1 MTLQLQPLDAPA
13 TEPARGPARRR
24 RGWALTALAG
34 TAVGAGVTAYLLSG
48 SLAQIPRVLTKVS
61 LSWVAIAFGLLA
73 VANVARSHRMAAL
86 LGGSVG
92 QARSFDLTCRYN
104 VATAVLPGGL
114 GELTLPVMLSRRD
127 GIGRARAASTLLV
140 TRLLDVV
147 GLLAVALVSAAFTPA
162 LDDARWPV
170 VAVTAVTLAAF
181 AAVVTRL
188 DRVATRLAPPLTGG
202 GRLRRQAAERLRS
215 LAAAVTEQRAAL
227 RPVVLADTALMWVGV
242 AAVQVALARSVGAQL
257 PWAAGG
263 VAAAVIMLLAAL
275 PFRSLAGLGV
285 QEAGWTLVLSALA
298 ADSAAPA
305 AHALAIHAVTL
316 ACMAALWLVGLGVG
330 LGARWAA
337 TRGAA
342 IELDRTLALD
352 AAVERDAVERDAVEL
367 DAAG

>member
-13 TEPARGPARRR
+13 TEPPRGPARRR
-24 RGWALTALAG
+24 RGWALTALGG
-34 TAVGAGVTAYLLSG
+34 TAVGVGVTAYLLSG
-48 SLAQIPRVLTKVS
+48 SLAQIPGALTTVS
-61 LSWVAIAFGLLA
+61 LSWVGIAFGLLA
-73 VANVARSHRMAAL
+73 VANLARSHRMAAL

-114 GELTLPVMLSRRD
+114 GELTLPVMLARRD

-140 TRLLDVV
+140 TRLLDIV
-147 GLLAVALVSAAFTPA
+147 GLLAVALLSAAFTPA
-162 LDDARWPV
+162 LGDARWPV

-188 DRVATRLAPPLTGG
+188 DLVAGRLAPPPAGGG

-215 LAAAVTEQRAAL
+215 LAAAVAEQRAAL
-227 RPVVLADTALMWVGV
+227 RPVVLVDTALMWVGV
-242 AAVQVALARSVGAQL
+242 AAVHVALARAAGAHL

-298 ADSAAPA
+298 ADGAAPA

-330 LGARWAA
+330 LGARRAA
-337 TRGAA
+337 ARRSTSIDLDRA
-342 IELDRTLALD
+342 IELDG
-352 AAVERDAVERDAVEL
+352 AAEL
-367 DAAG
+367 DTAG